1 VEGSDIRIS
10 LRSNGVP
17 VVTIYSGGS
26 SSYNS
31 ASGSGLLQLEEN
43 DLVYLYIEKGE
54 IYESNKIN
62 RAFTT
67 FSGFQISTTQSRGM
81 FSGLLGRNILPTHN
95 PMTMFIDKDEDDQ
108 LSSLLASNSS
118 IRSTRFKRVE

>member
-1 VEGSDIRIS
+1 MEGSDIRIS

-67 FSGFQISTTQSRGM
+67 FSGFQISSAKSRGM
-81 FSGLLGRNILPTHN
+81 FSGLLGRNGHN
-95 PMTMFIDKDEDDQ
+95 PLTLFNDRDENDQ
-108 LSSLLASNSS
+108 LFSLLSSNS
-118 IRSTRFKRVE
+118 TVETGSSFRHVD